1 MSPVNGSF
9 DCRADRDGA
18 PPLKQGSASRIDR
31 AACRVSLGSAGD
43 KTERI
48 EVALGA
54 DILVVIFHG
63 VNQRRSFGWIGEGR

>member
-18 PPLKQGSASRIDR
+18 PPLKQDSASRINR

-43 KTERI
+43 KTERV

-54 DILVVIFHG
+54 DILVVIFHS

>member
-1 MSPVNGSF
+1 MSPVNGSS

-31 AACRVSLGSAGD
+31 AACRVSLGLAGD
-43 KTERI
+43 KTERV

>member
-43 KTERI
+43 KTERV

-54 DILVVIFHG
+54 DILVVVFHG
-63 VNQRRSFGWIGEGR
+63 VNQHRSLGWIREGR

>member
-18 PPLKQGSASRIDR
+18 PPLKQDSASRIDR

-43 KTERI
+43 KTERV

>member
-43 KTERI
+43 KTERV

>member
-1 MSPVNGSF
+1 MNDSF

-43 KTERI
+43 KTERV

>member
-1 MSPVNGSF
+1 MSPMNGSF

-31 AACRVSLGSAGD
+31 AACPASLGSAGD
-43 KTERI
+43 KTERV

-54 DILVVIFHG
+54 DILVVVFHG
-63 VNQRRSFGWIGEGR
+63 VN

>member
-43 KTERI
+43 KTERV

-54 DILVVIFHG
+54 DILVVVFDGI
-63 VNQRRSFGWIGEGR
+63 N

>member
-18 PPLKQGSASRIDR
+18 PPLKQDSASRINR

-43 KTERI
+43 KTERV

>member
-1 MSPVNGSF
+1 MNDSF

-18 PPLKQGSASRIDR
+18 PPLKQGSVSRIDR

-43 KTERI
+43 KTERV

-54 DILVVIFHG
+54 DILVVVFHG
-63 VNQRRSFGWIGEGR
+63 VN

>member
-31 AACRVSLGSAGD
+31 AACRVSLGLAGD
-43 KTERI
+43 KTERV

-63 VNQRRSFGWIGEGR
+63 VN

>member
-43 KTERI
+43 KTERV

-54 DILVVIFHG
+54 DILVVIFHR

>member
-1 MSPVNGSF
+1 MSPMNGSF

-43 KTERI
+43 KTERV

-63 VNQRRSFGWIGEGR
+63 VNQRRSFGWIREGR

>member
-31 AACRVSLGSAGD
+31 AACRVSLGLAGD
-43 KTERI
+43 KTERV